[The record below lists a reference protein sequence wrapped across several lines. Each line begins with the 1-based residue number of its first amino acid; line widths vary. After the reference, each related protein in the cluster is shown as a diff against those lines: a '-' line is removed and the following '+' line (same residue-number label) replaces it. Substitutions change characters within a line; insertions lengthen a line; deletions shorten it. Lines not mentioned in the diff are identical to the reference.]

1 MDPAVFGVQITAL
14 DQITGVT
21 VSGGE
26 PLDQAADL
34 AVFLRKIKTN
44 SPLSTMV
51 YTGYTLA
58 QINQPE
64 IVACLEWIDLLV
76 DGPFVESLPHAL
88 WRGSANQRFHSPS
101 GYFNQA
107 TLNLWEQQLQSPL
120 EFRYIGEQL
129 LTIGIPGRGFLA
141 EFGKRLR
148 EKGIS
153 VKPPVSNR

>member
-1 MDPAVFGVQITAL
+1 MDPAVFAAQITAL

-44 SPLSTMV
+44 SPLNTMV

-64 IVACLEWIDLLV
+64 TVACLEWIDLLV

-88 WRGSANQRFHSPS
+88 WRGSANQCFYSPS

-148 EKGIS
+148 EKGIL
-153 VKPPVSNR
+153 VKPPASNR